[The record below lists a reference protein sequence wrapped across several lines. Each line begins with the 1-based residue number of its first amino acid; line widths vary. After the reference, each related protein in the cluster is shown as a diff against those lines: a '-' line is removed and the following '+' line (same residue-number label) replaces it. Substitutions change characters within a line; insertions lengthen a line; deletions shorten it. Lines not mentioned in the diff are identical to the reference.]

1 MDKRRLDEMIPLAYD
16 AIRDN
21 GIMDQKGQVPAGFRG
36 QIAAFGAAVAMGS
49 LLSAVAA
56 FSDDGKSD
64 VDRSRLMNAIYQV
77 IHGGTTGGDKALA
90 LQVVR
95 AEKAALPGLTDNI
108 LTAAVAVKLA
118 LNLYP
123 TAQTKDDADSASA
136 E

>member
-21 GIMDQKGQVPAGFRG
+21 GIMDQQGQVPSGFRG
-36 QIAAFGAAVAMGS
+36 QISSFGAAVAMGS

-56 FSDDGKSD
+56 FSDDGKSA

-77 IHGGTTGGDKALA
+77 IHGGKTGGDKAL
-90 LQVVR
+90 LFEILKT
-95 AEKAALPGLTDNI
+95 EKAALPGVTDNI
-108 LTAAVAVKLA
+108 LTAAIAVKLA

-123 TAQTKDDADSASA
+123 TAKDNADSTA
-136 E
+136 EA